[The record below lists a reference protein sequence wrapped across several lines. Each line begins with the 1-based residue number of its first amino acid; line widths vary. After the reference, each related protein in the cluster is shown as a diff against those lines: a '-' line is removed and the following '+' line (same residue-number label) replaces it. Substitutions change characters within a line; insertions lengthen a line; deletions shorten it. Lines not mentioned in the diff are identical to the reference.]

1 MSLTIETPGADA
13 RDVLTQVEAAARAA
27 AVRDVRYDLR
37 LDLEA
42 GAATFRGRLVARFTL
57 LPGHTGS
64 LFLCFRGRSIHR
76 LTLNGVEIG
85 TPEWNGYRL
94 TLPAAQLTAGAE
106 NLLDV
111 TYENAYDTGGDG
123 VFRFI
128 DPEDQAEYIYTNFE
142 PYEAHRMAPLFDQPD
157 IKAKLSLAVAAPSA
171 WRVFGNGAEIS
182 AGPDGDGRTLH
193 TFAET
198 PPLASYLFSFAA
210 GPFVGRRFD
219 VPIPGRATPVQVG
232 LWSRGSLERYLS
244 YDLFEKMTS
253 QAFIYYGELFG
264 REYPFEKLDHVYCPE
279 FNVGAMENVGLISYT
294 ERYIFLSPPTPSDLT
309 DLAEVV
315 FHEIAHMWFGNLVTM
330 RWWDDLWLNESFAT
344 YAAALCLTE
353 GSEHTSAW
361 QEFNVQLKRWSL
373 VEDDSPTT
381 HPIAGTVADT
391 DQTFL
396 NFDGI
401 TYGKGGAVLKQLGA
415 RLGRAGFSAGLRLHF
430 QRHAFGNA
438 TLADFLTSLE
448 EGSGVSLADWSA
460 QWLRTSGPNR
470 LGAVITPTAA
480 GTIGS
485 MAVTQ
490 TVVSGDNVLRE
501 HLVRIALLYPESG
514 GGISIESH
522 EALIRG
528 AQTDVPSAAGRPLP
542 LAVIPNHDDLAVGK
556 LAFDEATLRF
566 VETRLEAIPDGLL
579 RQLTWMGVWELVRDG
594 LYPAARYAQL
604 IVDRLPFESDS
615 SIAQGV
621 VESTMGSLLLR
632 YLPDGERERWGSRIV
647 DAARAKLAK
656 GGNNGMRIVW
666 SRVMVM
672 ASVTPRDVEET
683 WQVAVGET
691 PLDGVEIDQDHRWS
705 LLVRA
710 ASFGAP
716 NSAERLT
723 AEARRDPSD
732 RGARALLAAE
742 VAQPNVAAKRAAWG
756 RILREDGYGSVRK
769 TLAAASGFA
778 WPWQRELLAPYV
790 AQIPTALLAL
800 GSADATFA
808 RDLVTRS
815 ASLGLWGAPTAML
828 SAIDQLLVN
837 IADPA
842 HGVPPV
848 DAARLR
854 RFALLER
861 DGLIRVLRQQGSGGQ

>member
-1 MSLTIETPGADA
+1 MSLTIETPGAEA
-13 RDVLTQVEAAARAA
+13 RDVLTQVEAAGRAA
-27 AVRDVRYDLR
+27 AVGDVRYELR
-37 LDLEA
+37 LDLA
-42 GAATFRGRLVARFTL
+42 ANAATFRGNLRARFTL
-57 LPGHTGS
+57 MAGHTGPI
-64 LFLCFRGRSIHR
+64 FLCFRGRTIHS
-76 LTLNGVEIG
+76 LSVNGVAIDA
-85 TPEWNGYRL
+85 PDWNGYRL
-94 TLPAAQLTAGAE
+94 TLPATRLKAGAE
-106 NLLDV
+106 NLLEV

-157 IKAKLSLAVAAPSA
+157 IKGKLSLSVAAPAA
-171 WRVFGNGAEIS
+171 WRVFGNGAETAAS
-182 AGPDGDGRTLH
+182 PEGDGGTLH

-210 GPFVGRRFD
+210 GPFAGRRFE

-232 LWSRGSLERYLS
+232 LWSRGSLEKYLS

-294 ERYIFLSPPTPSDLT
+294 ERYIFLSTPTPSDLT

-381 HPIAGTVADT
+381 HPIAGTVDDT

-438 TLADFLTSLE
+438 TLADFLASLE

-470 LGAVITPTAA
+470 LGAVITPSTS

-485 MAVTQ
+485 LTVTQ
-490 TVVSGDNVLRE
+490 EVVSGDNVLRE
-501 HLVRIALLYPESG
+501 HLLRVALLYPGEG
-514 GGISIESH
+514 GAVSIEPH
-522 EALIRG
+522 EVLVTG
-528 AQTDVPSAAGRPLP
+528 ASADVPSAAGRPLP
-542 LAVIPNHDDLAVGK
+542 LAVIPNLDDLAVGK
-556 LAFDEATLRF
+556 LAFDSATLRF
-566 VETRLEAIPDGLL
+566 AETRLEAIPDGLL
-579 RQLTWMGVWELVRDG
+579 RQLTWMGIWELVRDG

-604 IVDRLPFESDS
+604 VIDRLPHEPDS
-615 SIAQGV
+615 SIVQGV
-621 VESTMGSLLLR
+621 VESTVGSLLMR
-632 YLPDGERERWGSRIV
+632 YLPDGERERWGSMIV
-647 DAARAKLAK
+647 DAARARLAR
-656 GGNNGMRIVW
+656 GGSEGMRIVW
-666 SRVMVM
+666 SRVMVA

-691 PLDGVEIDQDHRWS
+691 PLDGVDIDQDFRWL

-716 NSAERLT
+716 NIAERLA
-723 AEARRDPSD
+723 AEAQRDPSD

-742 VAQPNVAAKRAAWG
+742 VATPSVAAKRAAWE
-756 RILREDGYGSVRK
+756 RILLADGYGSVRK
-769 TLAAASGFA
+769 TLAAAGGFA
-778 WPWQRELLAPYV
+778 WPWQHELLAPYV
-790 AQIPTALLAL
+790 AQVPTALLAL

-815 ASLGLWGAPTAML
+815 ASLGLWGSPLTML
-828 SAIDQLLVN
+828 AAVDALLRN

-842 HGVPPV
+842 HGIPAV

-861 DGLIRVLRQQGSGGQ
+861 DGLIRVLRQQGSTGK

>member
-1 MSLTIETPGADA
+1 MSLTIDTPGAEA

-27 AVRDVRYDLR
+27 AVSGVHYDLR
-37 LDLEA
+37 LDLTA
-42 GAATFRGRLVARFTL
+42 SAATFRGHLSARFTVAA
-57 LPGHTGS
+57 GHSGPT
-64 LFLCFRGRSIHR
+64 FLCFRGRTIHS
-76 LTLNGVEIG
+76 LTLNGAAIAAP
-85 TPEWNGYRL
+85 TWNGYRL
-94 TLPAAQLTAGAE
+94 TLPEASLKPGAE
-106 NLLDV
+106 NHLEIA
-111 TYENAYDTGGDG
+111 YENSYDTGGDG
-123 VFRFI
+123 VFRFA

-157 IKAKLSLAVAAPSA
+157 IKARLTLQVAAPSA
-171 WRVFGNGAEIS
+171 WRIFGNGAETA
-182 AGPDGDGRTLH
+182 AGSEADGRTLH

-198 PPLASYLFSFAA
+198 PPLSSYLFSFAA

-219 VPIPGRATPVQVG
+219 VAVPGRPQPVQVG
-232 LWSRGSLERYLS
+232 LWSRGSLAQHLS

-253 QAFIYYGELFG
+253 QAFTYYGELFG

-279 FNVGAMENVGLISYT
+279 FNVGAMENVGLITYT
-294 ERYIFLSPPTPSDLT
+294 ERYIFRSTPTPSDVT

-344 YAAALCLTE
+344 YVAALCLTE

-373 VEDDSPTT
+373 IEDDSPTT

-401 TYGKGGAVLKQLGA
+401 TYGKGGAVLKQLAA
-415 RLGRAGFSAGLRLHF
+415 RLGRDGFSAGLRLHF

-438 TLADFLTSLE
+438 NLADFLASLE
-448 EGSGVSLADWSA
+448 EGSGISLAGWSA

-470 LGAVITPTAA
+470 LGALITPSAT

-485 MAVTQ
+485 LTVTQ
-490 TVVSGDNVLRE
+490 EVVSGDNLLRE
-501 HLVRIALLYPESG
+501 HLIRIALLYAGDNGSVT
-514 GGISIESH
+514 IEPH
-522 EALIRG
+522 EALIVDAR
-528 AQTDVPSAAGRPLP
+528 TEVPSAAGRPLP

-556 LAFDEATLRF
+556 LALDESTLRF
-566 VETRLEAIPDGLL
+566 VESRLEAIPDGLL
-579 RQLTWMGVWELVRDG
+579 RQLTWTAVWELVRDG
-594 LYPAARYAQL
+594 RYRADRFAQL
-604 IVDRLPFESDS
+604 IIDRLPYEVDS
-615 SIAQGV
+615 SIVQGV
-621 VESTMGSLLLR
+621 LESTLGGLLLR
-632 YLPDGERERWGSRIV
+632 YLPDGERERWGSLIV
-647 DAARAKLAK
+647 DAARERLAR
-656 GGNNGMRIVW
+656 GGSEGMRIVW

-705 LLVRA
+705 LLIRA

-716 NSAERLT
+716 GVAERLSRE
-723 AEARRDPSD
+723 AERDPSD

-742 VAQPNVAAKRAAWG
+742 VAAPNVAAKRAAWE
-756 RILREDGYGSVRK
+756 RILLPNGYGSVRK

-778 WPWQRELLAPYV
+778 WPWQHEILAPYV
-790 AQIPTALLAL
+790 AQVPTALLAL

-815 ASLGLWGAPTAML
+815 ASLGLWGDPSTML
-828 SAIDQLLVN
+828 AAIDALLTN

-842 HGVPPV
+842 NGMPPV

-861 DGLIRVLRQQGSGGQ
+861 DGLTRVLRQQVARN